1 MTDLEQLIQRT
12 PNDSELG
19 RRVRERYRATVNN
32 SESTNA
38 TSHSDE
44 IQMELDLGSRGQ
56 QEHDLKIQSAKQ
68 AFKDYKEMEE
78 KKDTPLDINLAY
90 TSARTTPHRY

>member
-19 RRVRERYRATVNN
+19 RRVRELYRATVNN
-32 SESTNA
+32 SESTSV

-90 TSARTTPHRY
+90 TSARTTPHR